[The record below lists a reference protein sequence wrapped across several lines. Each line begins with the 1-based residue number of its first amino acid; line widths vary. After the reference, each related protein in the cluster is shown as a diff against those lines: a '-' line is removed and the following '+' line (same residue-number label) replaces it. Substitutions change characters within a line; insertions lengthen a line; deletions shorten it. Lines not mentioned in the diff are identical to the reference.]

1 MRISDWSSD
10 VCSSDLRR
18 DQLDDRARAD
28 RTEHRLKVGREPS
41 VGFGVTE
48 REKQTSFCK
57 VSWAS
62 GNRLGDRSVLITGR
76 RTSTGYCVR
85 TNSMFLFGQGAT
97 DGVASELLGTISRI
111 LDASGQPLSARATV
125 KALEQSGERVP
136 TGDTPW
142 QK

>member
-10 VCSSDLRR
+10 VCSSDL
-18 DQLDDRARAD
+18 
-28 RTEHRLKVGREPS
+28 
-41 VGFGVTE
+41 VTE

-85 TNSMFLFGQGAT
+85 TNSMFLFGKGVT

-111 LDASGQPLSARATV
+111 LDESGKPFSARAIV
-125 KALEQSGERVP
+125 KAPEQSGQQAPGGEP
-136 TGDTPW
+136 PW
-142 QK
+142 KPDGGRPPGRHTSHP

>member
-85 TNSMFLFGQGAT
+85 PNSMFLFGKGVP

-111 LDASGQPLSARATV
+111 IHDSGKPFSARPILT
-125 KALEQSGERVP
+125 ALEPRADLFP
-136 TGDTPW
+136 H
-142 QK
+142 